1 MPNLA
6 TLLAITVFT
15 PALAGSLLLLS
26 WLQHRSIAALA
37 LWGTGFIT
45 ASLATALIIVGRGTI
60 PDFWSIIVG
69 NAVLATAYGIL
80 WSGARKF
87 EGKNTSPLL
96 ALLGAAL
103 WIAACSIGPIYARPE
118 ARAAVIA
125 AIAIAYT
132 LLAISELWRGR
143 DDGGWRWPIVLL
155 LLGHAASV
163 PMHIPLAGAWWHPD
177 PSEVNLLTFMIF
189 EGAFV
194 TICSAYLF
202 GGLAKDRIAASYR
215 HAALTDPLTGVANR
229 RSFFETGERLLR
241 RAGRAGQ
248 RTALLMLDLDR
259 FKSIN
264 DRFGHQTG
272 DAVLAAFCRLAAAQM
287 RPADLF
293 GRLGGEE
300 FAMLLPD
307 TDEQDALRLAERL
320 RSAFAA
326 ASHVVARHAVAAT
339 VSIGVAISDG
349 ANADL
354 DALLQAADEALY
366 RAKIAGRNCVK
377 CAWQSPQPQPVKQR
391 AVAAR

>member
-1 MPNLA
+1 VPNLA
-6 TLLAITVFT
+6 TLLAIVVFT
-15 PALAGSLLLLS
+15 PALAGCLLLLS
-26 WLQHRSIAALA
+26 WLQHRGIAALA

-45 ASLATALIIVGRGTI
+45 ASLATTLVIVGRGSI
-60 PDFWSIIVG
+60 PDFWSIIIG

-87 EGKNTSPLL
+87 EGKNASVL
-96 ALLGAAL
+96 AVLLGAAL
-103 WIAACSIGPIYARPE
+103 WMAACAIGPLYARAE
-118 ARAAVIA
+118 ARAAVMA
-125 AIAIAYT
+125 AIAISYT
-132 LLAISELWRGR
+132 LLAIVELWRGR
-143 DDGGWRWPIVLL
+143 GDDAWRWPIILL
-155 LLGHAASV
+155 LLAHASFV
-163 PMHIPLAGAWWHPD
+163 PIQVPLAGAWRHPD
-177 PSEVNLLTFMIF
+177 AAEVSLLTFVIF

-202 GGLAKDRIAASYR
+202 GGLAKDRIAARYR
-215 HAALTDPLTGVANR
+215 HASLTDPLTGVANR

-241 RAGRAGQ
+241 RAGCAGQ
-248 RTALLMLDLDR
+248 LTALLMFDLDR

-272 DAVLAAFCRLAAAQM
+272 DAVLAAFCRLATAQM

-300 FAMLLPD
+300 FAMLLAD
-307 TDEQDALRLAERL
+307 SNEQDALRLAERL

-326 ASHVVARHAVAAT
+326 TSHVVAGRAVAAT
-339 VSIGVAISDG
+339 VSIGVAISGG
-349 ANADL
+349 ADADL
-354 DALLQAADEALY
+354 YALLRAADEALY

-377 CAWQSPQPQPVKQR
+377 CAWQSPQPVKQR